1 MASSG
6 DSSIAVALEAQAQTM
21 AAQARLLKQIC
32 DRLDAQDRHWETLEK
47 TVAGN
52 IASIGTLATKLQEV
66 EVPAAV
72 RADMARSLS
81 HQVETQVGEFQSLT
95 WERIDAVDEALSG
108 RVANLESATAVL
120 ESWRPY
126 VERSM
131 GVAQASVESLRAEVA
146 RMSEPWGRPHHASPP
161 RRPDASMPYI
171 PPVAR
176 PSAPRMNVDA
186 PHGHHDVYHRREE
199 GPGYPYTHGLLPH
212 NGMNAGPSF
221 FPQNFQSSTH
231 DVFGGTALDTY
242 SGSLGNL
249 PKMPFPGFDGDSP
262 KLWQSRCEDYFAMY
276 SVHPS
281 VWIKVSK
288 MNFTGSASR

>member
-6 DSSIAVALEAQAQTM
+6 DSSVAVALEAQAQTM

-126 VERSM
+126 VERSV

-146 RMSEPWGRPHHASPP
+146 RMSEPWGRPHHASRP

-186 PHGHHDVYHRREE
+186 PRGHHDAYHRREE

-221 FPQNFQSSTH
+221 FPQNFQSNTH
-231 DVFGGTALDTY
+231 DVFGGLLWIRTRDLLVICLRCHFLGLMATVL
-242 SGSLGNL
+242 SCGSRVARITLLCIQYTLVCG
-249 PKMPFPGFDGDSP
+249 
-262 KLWQSRCEDYFAMY
+262 
-276 SVHPS
+276 
-281 VWIKVSK
+281 SK
-288 MNFTGSASR
+288 CLR